1 MLFVV
6 LDLAAAVTSLSV
18 GCCQLALNVHVIS
31 SSALRRGAVGS
42 ACSVGCKQSISTV
55 WTAIFECTIGGP
67 MSSTETVDVGK
78 AVSMMFLGTG
88 YFFVSSSVSRIGDL

>member
-1 MLFVV
+1 M
-6 LDLAAAVTSLSV
+6 SV

-55 WTAIFECTIGGP
+55 WTAVFECAIGGP
-67 MSSTETVDVGK
+67 MSSLETVDVGNAAK
-78 AVSMMFLGTG
+78 MMILGTG
-88 YFFVSSSVSRIGDL
+88 YFFVSLSVSRIGDL